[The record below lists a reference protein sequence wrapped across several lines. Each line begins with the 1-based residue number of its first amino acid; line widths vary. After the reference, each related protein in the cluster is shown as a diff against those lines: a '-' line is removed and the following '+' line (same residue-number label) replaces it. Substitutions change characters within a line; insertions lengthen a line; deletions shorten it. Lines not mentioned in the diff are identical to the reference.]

1 MAEVPLDERKGAVG
15 LLQGV
20 GDTGAPLEIF
30 REENTKIGAAGN
42 LLKDSLV
49 GRVEEGGFVF
59 DTKYVALLGIEWHP
73 FMCLPRP
80 QDVLSPPAEC
90 NGPGSC

>member
-42 LLKDSLV
+42 LLKDSWES
-49 GRVEEGGFVF
+49 RRRWICF
-59 DTKYVALLGIEWHP
+59 
-73 FMCLPRP
+73 
-80 QDVLSPPAEC
+80 
-90 NGPGSC
+90 